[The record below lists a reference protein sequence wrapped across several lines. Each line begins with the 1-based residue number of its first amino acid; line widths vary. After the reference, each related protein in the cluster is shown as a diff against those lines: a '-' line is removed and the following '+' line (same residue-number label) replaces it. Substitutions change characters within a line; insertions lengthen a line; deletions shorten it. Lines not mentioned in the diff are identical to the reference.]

1 MNFRILD
8 LNKTSEQELLE
19 CIDKNIMV
27 AKMYREEIAR
37 LKALSS
43 SIQSKIE
50 VEEKKEPHNLHQHQN
65 KKTKTLKMK
74 WTIILRQFI
83 VLLLKN

>member
-50 VEEKKEPHNLHQHQN
+50 VEEKKEPLQPTPTS
-65 KKTKTLKMK
+65 KEKDEDFEDEVDYYFEAIME
-74 WTIILRQFI
+74 
-83 VLLLKN
+83 